1 MSYSE
6 WHRLSIGAHRLSIWA
21 KKLCHLFAQT
31 PIHGWFDDIDEKNEK
46 KPSHF
51 F

>member
-6 WHRLSIGAHRLSIWA
+6 WHRLSIGA

-46 KPSHF
+46 KTVTF
-51 F
+51 FFKTT